1 MAIVLKYSMEQVS
14 SYVNNVI
21 KTQFIF
27 ISFYLERQSF
37 I

>member
-1 MAIVLKYSMEQVS
+1 MAIVLKHPMEQVS

-21 KTQFIF
+21 KTRFMF